1 MREKENLLRELSRET
16 TKRRLTEVD
25 VETARGEA
33 SFWREENLEVLETR
47 VKDLTKRCRRA
58 RLNVE
63 AHKQAV
69 LREEAEV
76 AQLDGDLQAAIVK
89 LHNSQQ

>member
-1 MREKENLLRELSRET
+1 MWKQL
-16 TKRRLTEVD
+16 
-25 VETARGEA
+25 AA
-33 SFWREENLEVLETR
+33 VLETR
-47 VKDLTKRCRRA
+47 VKDLTKRCRRG
-58 RLNVE
+58 RLNFE

-76 AQLDGDLQAAIVK
+76 AQLDGDLQAAIAK